1 MLSLEELASKAIE
14 RASKIGA
21 QYADIRIEKSE
32 GEGFL
37 LENGKVEHIASGID
51 GGAGIRALVQGSWGF
66 YATSK
71 LTEENVMKAA
81 ELAVKLAKTASIRV
95 TEPIRL
101 AEVKVVKDKD
111 VVKVKKK
118 PEDYPV
124 EERVKL
130 AKDCDSAMRK
140 VSDRIHKTSIV
151 IGSDKLLKVF
161 HNTEGVFIN
170 YDHSKCYIRLEAIAH
185 EAGLTEVAGRE
196 EGGAGGIERITE
208 PNIIEISETIAKKAH
223 DLLKAPTPPAE
234 KLPVIMDQDY
244 VALLTHEILGHPSEA
259 DRVMGREAAWAGVAW
274 WKGMLG
280 QKVGSDLLNV
290 SDDPRIEGGLGYY
303 RYDDEGVPAEEK
315 ILIKNG
321 VLTNHMHSRETAA
334 IFGVKPNAG
343 MRASSYRFMPLIRMS
358 NTFIKP
364 GDWTFEE
371 MLEDVDRGV
380 YVVGNKIPSIDMK
393 RYNWQISAQWAFLV
407 EKGELTKL
415 LRDVTVAGVAPEFFI
430 SIDAVGKDFQIR
442 PVPSCGKGDPM
453 QGLHVG
459 NGGPHIRGI
468 ATIQGTQGA

>member
-1 MLSLEELASKAIE
+1 MSLEDLASKAMTY
-14 RASKIGA
+14 ASKLGA
-21 QYADIRIEKSE
+21 RYADIRIEKSV
-32 GEGFL
+32 GESFL
-37 LENGKVEHIASGID
+37 LENGKVEHVAVGTD
-51 GGAGIRALVQGSWGF
+51 EGAGIRALTHGAWGF

-71 LTEENVMKAA
+71 LTENDVLKAV
-81 ELAVKLAKTASIRV
+81 ELAVKLAKASDTRIREV
-95 TEPIRL
+95 VRL
-101 AEVKVVKDKD
+101 ADVKVVEDKD
-111 VVKVKKK
+111 IVKVKQK
-118 PEDYPV
+118 PEDYPL

-140 VSDRIHKTSIV
+140 TSDRIHKAAV
-151 IGSDKLLKVF
+151 AIGTDRLLKLF
-161 HNTEGVFIN
+161 HSTEGTRIS
-170 YDHSKCYIRLEAIAH
+170 YDYSKSYIRLEAIAH
-185 EAGLTEVAGRE
+185 QIGLTESVGRE
-196 EGGAGGIERITE
+196 EGGTGGVERIIE
-208 PNIIEISETIAKKAH
+208 PDPIEISENIAKKAIA
-223 DLLKAPTPPAE
+223 LLKAPTPSAE
-234 KLPVIMDQDY
+234 RLPVILDQDY

-259 DRVMGREAAWAGVAW
+259 DRVLGREAAWAGVAW
-274 WKGMLG
+274 WKGMLY
-280 QKVGSDLLNV
+280 QQVGSEFLNA

-315 ILIKNG
+315 ELIKG
-321 VLTNHMHSRETAA
+321 GILTNHMHSRETAA

-343 MRASSYRFMPLIRMS
+343 MRASSYRFVPLIRMS

-371 MLEDVDRGV
+371 MLEDVHRGV
-380 YVVGNKIPSIDMK
+380 YVVGNKIPSIDMR
-393 RYNWQISAQWAFLV
+393 RYNWQISAQWGFMI

-415 LRDVTVAGVAPEFFI
+415 LRDVTVAGIAPEFFK

-468 ATIQGTQGA
+468 AIVQGTRST